1 MRPTA
6 AVDVGSN
13 TVHLLVGIPHRRRGV
28 EHVESVSVLLELG
41 REVERHGR
49 IRDKT
54 RSALRKV
61 LRGQL
66 KAAKKA
72 GASTVLIAATKAC
85 AKRAT
90 AARRRPSCPGS
101 PGCRCMCC
109 RRERRRA

>member
-6 AVDVGSN
+6 AVDIGSN

-28 EHVESVSVLLELG
+28 EHVESASALLELG

-61 LRGQL
+61 LHDQL

-72 GASTVLIAATKAC
+72 GA
-85 AKRAT
+85 RN
-90 AARRRPSCPGS
+90 P
-101 PGCRCMCC
+101 
-109 RRERRRA
+109 